1 MDADRLRAAIL
12 IDHAGYVAPSGDRL
26 ALTEQTHLVTLLNW
40 ASSPY
45 VKRLNLAFV
54 LIDPRLAVTAV
65 DDGDFATL
73 RGPDLVR
80 VLDPTRDLD
89 EPR

>member
-1 MDADRLRAAIL
+1 MDALRTSNDHDLARRLYHIASLRTAQQRPAEALDWLRAA
-12 IDHAGYVAPSGDRL
+12 
-26 ALTEQTHLVTLLNW
+26 
-40 ASSPY
+40 
-45 VKRLNLAFV
+45 V